1 MLHDGTFFFLG
12 VTSQGI
18 NIITLFPSLSNL
30 KKYIASIKEKQQC
43 LIMMQ
48 KHGLI
53 SNTDTK
59 AFAGFSV
66 KLTYRKIFR

>member
-1 MLHDGTFFFLG
+1 MMAPFFLG

-18 NIITLFPSLSNL
+18 NIVTLFQSLSNL

-53 SNTDTK
+53 NNTDTK
-59 AFAGFSV
+59 EFVSFSL
-66 KLTYRKIFR
+66 KLT